1 MNLTCTFEISL
12 LIGLGKRGTFSM
24 KYLNISAEPGRKLEQ
39 IVKVNIQ
46 KVYFFKQSLALYLTL
61 YFKTPCM
68 TIIYLQIEQHKSS

>member
-46 KVYFFKQSLALYLTL
+46 KVYFFQIIINFIFNFIFKNALYDNNL
-61 YFKTPCM
+61 FAD
-68 TIIYLQIEQHKSS
+68 